1 MAVVPIHGLNFLGNM
16 PDQTTMVPNR
26 QYDGKQAGNRNF
38 NLPVRPKAPRLLN
51 NAIQPSSLRKVLGKS
66 NPNSI
71 IVPRPQ
77 PVPET
82 DGMQAHQ
89 GIFRHQRKGLAYEAI
104 PGKKIDGPI
113 MPLADSRFAFLNNKL
128 GQPK

>member
-1 MAVVPIHGLNFLGNM
+1 MAVVSIHGLNYLGGM

-26 QYDGKQAGNRNF
+26 KYPGKEAGNRRF
-38 NLPVRPKAPRLLN
+38 DIPSIPKAPPLLN
-51 NAIQPSSLRKVLGKS
+51 NAIQPSTLRKVLGKS

-71 IVPRPQ
+71 VVPRPQ
-77 PVPET
+77 PVPST
-82 DGMQAHQ
+82 DGMYPKQ
-89 GIFRHQRKGLAYEAI
+89 GYARHQQRGLAYEAI

-113 MPLADSRFAFLNNKL
+113 MPLADSSFAWMNSKL